1 MRKFF
6 SQKSKHKTH
15 QTLSTLTGSSNK
27 EDDLLITK
35 KGKPQATSSQSQFVT
50 INSPTEILIDSTS
63 NESLTSEIRQ
73 EEKNEKSKKLF
84 VVVSGKNSKERKM
97 SSFLSIK
104 IF

>member
-73 EEKNEKSKKLF
+73 EEKK
-84 VVVSGKNSKERKM
+84 
-97 SSFLSIK
+97 
-104 IF
+104 